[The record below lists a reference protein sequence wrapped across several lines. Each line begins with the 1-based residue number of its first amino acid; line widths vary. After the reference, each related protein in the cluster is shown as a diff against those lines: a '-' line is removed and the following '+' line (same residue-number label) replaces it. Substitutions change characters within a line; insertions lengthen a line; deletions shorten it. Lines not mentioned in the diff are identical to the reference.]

1 MLIFHRSN
9 YLDIVQKRKK
19 WEIEVQV
26 CYLEIWRYLP
36 EEIFKSIERTCFLWR
51 RVVFFLPIFLL
62 FFKYSFLPF
71 PTTLSHR
78 PSPPHLLPPFPA
90 PLVIVYMSFIIV
102 PVNPSP
108 FPPIIRYFIL
118 FVAIMNGIVFLISIS
133 DISLLAYKNATI
145 SVY

>member
-26 CYLEIWRYLP
+26 CSLEIWRYLP

-51 RVVFFLPIFLL
+51 RVVFFLSFFKL

-71 PTTLSHR
+71 PTTLSLCL
-78 PSPPHLLPPFPA
+78 SPPHLPPLIPHHLGFVH
-90 PLVIVYMSFIIV
+90 LSFIAV
-102 PVNPSP
+102 SEKLSP
-108 FPPIIRYFIL
+108 FPPIIPSHLPSCHCQPVLNFSVIGYT
-118 FVAIMNGIVFLISIS
+118 
-133 DISLLAYKNATI
+133 LLAC
-145 SVY
+145 SFCWLGSC